1 MATEK
6 QLQAVAKMQE
16 AKRRKAEE
24 RERLKM
30 QEQKSNNYQEEEGE
44 EEGIEVD
51 DEENEPHK
59 ESNESN
65 DVEMGLKIEAELKS
79 LYDSNNREISARDLK
94 SQAPKTYNVIFQNYE
109 EGETNGIETSY
120 YRLIEKEN
128 QVYSISKI

>member
-30 QEQKSNNYQEEEGE
+30 QEQESKNIHEEEEEEE
-44 EEGIEVD
+44 EEGIEKED
-51 DEENEPHK
+51 SHK
-59 ESNESN
+59 ESNENN
-65 DVEMGLKIEAELKS
+65 DLETGLKIDAELKS
-79 LYDSNNREISARDLK
+79 LYDSNNREISAIYLK
-94 SQAPKTYNVIFQNYE
+94 SHAPKTYNVIFENYE

>member
-30 QEQKSNNYQEEEGE
+30 QEQESNNYQEEEE
-44 EEGIEVD
+44 EEEVEVD
-51 DEENEPHK
+51 DEENDSHK
-59 ESNESN
+59 ERNESN

-94 SQAPKTYNVIFQNYE
+94 SQAPKTYNVIFENYE